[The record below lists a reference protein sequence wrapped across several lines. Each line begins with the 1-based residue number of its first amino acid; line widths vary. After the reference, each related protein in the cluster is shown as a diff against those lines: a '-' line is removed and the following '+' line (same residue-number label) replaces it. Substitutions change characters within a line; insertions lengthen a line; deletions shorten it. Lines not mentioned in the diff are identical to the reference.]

1 MAIRVNT
8 LGKSSII
15 NRQLNSA
22 YDIVE
27 YVADNLPFLLDLCK
41 RLQSIKL
48 AQEASTFINHIENK
62 CIHLSKEQIDA
73 INQIET
79 VVSIIESNGIDI
91 TSLSDKLSS
100 LVSQLNEHINSD
112 MHITKEERDKWNSI
126 VIPELASVAI
136 TGSYNDLLDKPEIV
150 IPDIH
155 IDSELS
161 DTSTNPVENKVI
173 TNELDSYVKTDS
185 ISNVGFSGSYNDLIN
200 KPKGDTELSIES
212 DNWVT
217 NRVIT
222 EAINSIST
230 NNSSTIEYIDN
241 KIKELEKNKIDT
253 LSNVANSGDYN
264 DLINT
269 PSIPS
274 KVSELVND
282 SNYISGVSWEE
293 IENKPQVYTPD
304 THTHVMSDITDLDI
318 PTKTSDL
325 DNDCDY
331 TTTSYVDTKV
341 ANLVNSA
348 PETLDTLNELASAL
362 GNDPNFATTVAT
374 QIGTKANSSDVYT
387 KSETDTLLA
396 SKADSSA
403 VYTKTEVDNLIS
415 GGATVD
421 LSNYYTKSE
430 VDNMLNG
437 LSVMPITYEEI
448 EEICVL

>member
-100 LVSQLNEHINSD
+100 LVSQFNEHINSD
-112 MHITKEERDKWNSI
+112 MHITKEERDRWNSI

-155 IDSELS
+155 IDSKLS
-161 DTSTNPVENKVI
+161 DTSTNPVENRVI
-173 TNELDSYVKTDS
+173 TKELDSYAKIDS
-185 ISNVGFSGSYNDLIN
+185 ISNAGFSGSYTDLIN
-200 KPKGDTELSIES
+200 KPVGDTELSTES

-217 NRVIT
+217 NRAIT

-241 KIKELEKNKIDT
+241 RIKELAK
-253 LSNVANSGDYN
+253 VASTGSYN
-264 DLINT
+264 DL
-269 PSIPS
+269 
-274 KVSELVND
+274 L
-282 SNYISGVSWEE
+282 
-293 IENKPQVYTPD
+293 
-304 THTHVMSDITDLDI
+304 DL
-318 PTKTSDL
+318 PPK
-325 DNDCDY
+325 C
-331 TTTSYVDTKV
+331 
-341 ANLVNSA
+341 
-348 PETLDTLNELASAL
+348 EC
-362 GNDPNFATTVAT
+362 
-374 QIGTKANSSDVYT
+374 
-387 KSETDTLLA
+387 
-396 SKADSSA
+396 
-403 VYTKTEVDNLIS
+403 
-415 GGATVD
+415 D
-421 LSNYYTKSE
+421 LSKYYTKEEIDILLANINVSSYGYGE
-430 VDNMLNG
+430 CAFG
-437 LSVMPITYEEI
+437 LSPFGGK
-448 EEICVL
+448 

>member
-161 DTSTNPVENKVI
+161 DISTNPVENRVI
-173 TNELDSYVKTDS
+173 TKELDSYVKTDS

-241 KIKELEKNKIDT
+241 KIKELAK
-253 LSNVANSGDYN
+253 VASTGSYN
-264 DLINT
+264 DL
-269 PSIPS
+269 
-274 KVSELVND
+274 L
-282 SNYISGVSWEE
+282 
-293 IENKPQVYTPD
+293 
-304 THTHVMSDITDLDI
+304 DL
-318 PTKTSDL
+318 PPK
-325 DNDCDY
+325 C
-331 TTTSYVDTKV
+331 
-341 ANLVNSA
+341 
-348 PETLDTLNELASAL
+348 EC
-362 GNDPNFATTVAT
+362 
-374 QIGTKANSSDVYT
+374 
-387 KSETDTLLA
+387 
-396 SKADSSA
+396 
-403 VYTKTEVDNLIS
+403 
-415 GGATVD
+415 D
-421 LSNYYTKSE
+421 LSKYYTKEEIDRLLANISVGNYGYGE
-430 VDNMLNG
+430 CAFG
-437 LSVMPITYEEI
+437 LSPFGGK
-448 EEICVL
+448 

>member
-112 MHITKEERDKWNSI
+112 VHITKEERDRWNSI

-161 DTSTNPVENKVI
+161 DTSTNPIENKAI
-173 TNELDSYVKTDS
+173 TKELDSYAKIDT
-185 ISNVGFSGSYNDLIN
+185 ISNVGFSGSYNDLVN
-200 KPKGDTELSIES
+200 KPVGDTELSTES

-217 NRVIT
+217 NRAIT
-222 EAINSIST
+222 EAINNIST

-241 KIKELEKNKIDT
+241 KIKELAM
-253 LSNVANSGDYN
+253 VAFTGSYN
-264 DLINT
+264 DL
-269 PSIPS
+269 
-274 KVSELVND
+274 L
-282 SNYISGVSWEE
+282 
-293 IENKPQVYTPD
+293 
-304 THTHVMSDITDLDI
+304 DL
-318 PTKTSDL
+318 PPK
-325 DNDCDY
+325 C
-331 TTTSYVDTKV
+331 
-341 ANLVNSA
+341 
-348 PETLDTLNELASAL
+348 EC
-362 GNDPNFATTVAT
+362 
-374 QIGTKANSSDVYT
+374 
-387 KSETDTLLA
+387 
-396 SKADSSA
+396 
-403 VYTKTEVDNLIS
+403 
-415 GGATVD
+415 D
-421 LSNYYTKSE
+421 LSKYYTKEEIDILLANISVGSYGYGE
-430 VDNMLNG
+430 CAFG
-437 LSVMPITYEEI
+437 LSPFGGK
-448 EEICVL
+448 